1 MTDARIER
9 MAETYARAYLAAADG
24 VDFAAS
30 RMHLAHLA
38 GLQAI
43 ADMDPDPLPDW
54 VREIDL
60 TRIDDADGGGWYAQ
74 VETPDGYWAEGED
87 RHSPIAAVM
96 QAIEAGT
103 EGGR

>member
-43 ADMDPDPLPDW
+43 
-54 VREIDL
+54 
-60 TRIDDADGGGWYAQ
+60 
-74 VETPDGYWAEGED
+74 
-87 RHSPIAAVM
+87 
-96 QAIEAGT
+96 EAGT